1 MVVEGVGFCI
11 MTLMGEQLKQLEEQL
26 DGFVDEL
33 MAALPRGKFER
44 EAIAAMLAREIQAGS
59 KMTENGPPFAPDQY
73 TLSMHPKDYDA
84 LTKLDTTPQTR
95 LTDALRT
102 SLMAAQ
108 YRFTREPHITLAT
121 DPTLNRAQ
129 IRVIAW
135 RSSDPVKEAAET
147 DDKEAAESPPRGAF
161 FMIDGSQHF
170 PLDRTLINI
179 GRRLD
184 NQLVLE
190 DPHISRRHAQL
201 RVRGGRFVL
210 YDLNSTAGT
219 RVNGKSIQE
228 SVLQPGDVVTLAMV
242 QLIYNEDEAGPPD
255 VTPQYKPPFKSGADR
270 DQVTPLDLSTIE
282 MKPSEEITHDFGEEP
297 STV

>member
-1 MVVEGVGFCI
+1 MA
-11 MTLMGEQLKQLEEQL
+11 LMEEQL
-26 DGFVDEL
+26 RQLEGQLNGFIDEL

-44 EAIAAMLAREIQAGS
+44 EAIAAMWAREIQAGAKHS
-59 KMTENGPPFAPDQY
+59 DDGRPFAPDQY

-95 LTDALRT
+95 LSDALKS
-102 SLMAAQ
+102 SLAASGF
-108 YRFTREPHITLAT
+108 RLAREPHITLAT
-121 DPTLNRAQ
+121 DPTLDRAQ

-135 RSSDPVKEAAET
+135 RSSDPVKDSRAAE
-147 DDKEAAESPPRGAF
+147 DDEESETPPPGAF
-161 FMIDGSQHF
+161 FMIEGSQHF

-184 NQLVLE
+184 NHLVLE

-219 RVNGKSIQE
+219 RVNGKVIQDC
-228 SVLQPGDVVTLAMV
+228 VLQPGDVVTLATV
-242 QLIYNEDEAGPPD
+242 QLIYNEDVEGPPD
-255 VTPQYKPPFKSGADR
+255 VTPPYKPPFKSDADR
-270 DQVTPLDLSTIE
+270 DKVTPVDLSTIE
-282 MKPSEEITHDFGEEP
+282 LDPSDEGTHELGKNT
-297 STV
+297 STA